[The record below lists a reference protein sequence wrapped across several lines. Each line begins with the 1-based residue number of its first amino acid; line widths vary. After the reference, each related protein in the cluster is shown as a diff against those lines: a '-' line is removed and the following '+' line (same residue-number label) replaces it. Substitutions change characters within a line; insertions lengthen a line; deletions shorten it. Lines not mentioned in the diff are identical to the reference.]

1 MAVEKVKE
9 TPAIEK
15 EAQKLPPK
23 IVKIS
28 ESLLCELNEVEWQ
41 NRARELADAH
51 RDTEGQKENKK
62 SIMAELN
69 SDVKAAE
76 ARETKLANIVATRTE
91 RREVTVEV
99 KYDYELSRVIR
110 SRTDT
115 GEVISDRE
123 MTSDEKQQELFDA
136 NDIIESRHEEA

>member
-1 MAVEKVKE
+1 
-9 TPAIEK
+9 
-15 EAQKLPPK
+15 
-23 IVKIS
+23 
-28 ESLLCELNEVEWQ
+28 
-41 NRARELADAH
+41 
-51 RDTEGQKENKK
+51 
-62 SIMAELN
+62 MAELN

>member
-41 NRARELADAH
+41 NRARELADAY

-62 SIMAELN
+62 EHYG
-69 SDVKAAE
+69 
-76 ARETKLANIVATRTE
+76 RT
-91 RREVTVEV
+91 
-99 KYDYELSRVIR
+99 
-110 SRTDT
+110 
-115 GEVISDRE
+115 
-123 MTSDEKQQELFDA
+123 
-136 NDIIESRHEEA
+136 